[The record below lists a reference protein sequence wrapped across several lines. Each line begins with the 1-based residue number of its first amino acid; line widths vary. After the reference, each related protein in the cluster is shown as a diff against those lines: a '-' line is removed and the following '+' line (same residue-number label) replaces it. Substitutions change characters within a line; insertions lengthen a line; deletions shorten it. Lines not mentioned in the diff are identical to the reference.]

1 MENINGRLFVVMKES
16 DFIDYLTVALK
27 NLGYTKTGI
36 FNVEGEVKRLF
47 KLYSA
52 AEIKEKAEQSK

>member
-1 MENINGRLFVVMKES
+1 MENINGRLFAVMKES

-27 NLGYTKTGI
+27 NLGYTKAGI
-36 FNVEGEVKRLF
+36 FNVEGEVKRLL

-52 AEIKEKAEQSK
+52 AEIKEKAEQMN

>member
-1 MENINGRLFVVMKES
+1 MKES

-36 FNVEGEVKRLF
+36 FNVEGEVKRLL

-52 AEIKEKAEQSK
+52 AEIKEKVEQSK

>member
-1 MENINGRLFVVMKES
+1 MMKES

-27 NLGYTKTGI
+27 NLGYTKAGI
-36 FNVEGEVKRLF
+36 FNVEGEVKRLL

-52 AEIKEKAEQSK
+52 AEIKEKAEQMN